1 MIPLSNLEIEQS
13 INSINNLG
21 FECTRKHIAPGDG
34 TSQAILVGVDDETRN
49 GKAIWVAEG
58 FKM

>member
-49 GKAIWVAEG
+49 GKAI
-58 FKM
+58 